1 MIWLFIICIASV
13 LLDTPILEFEMEK
26 FAQLFQNYLAYVFCL
41 VLIMLFII
49 FNMFLG
55 NSHFH
60 HRTIFLILARSVIQP
75 VNWHF

>member
-49 FNMFLG
+49 F
-55 NSHFH
+55 
-60 HRTIFLILARSVIQP
+60 
-75 VNWHF
+75 